1 MLGNAASSC
10 DACCANRS
18 FWDGFRSYERS
29 LLKGVYGKQK
39 SRLGRENFKAFDACN
54 LCLQRARDPV
64 VCESYA
70 HIFCRECIMEN
81 LLTQLKE
88 IKRMQAELDRRLKDD
103 EEERAQE
110 DEEAKQ
116 RAIRDFELL
125 QMGLE
130 LRNSRNLHGLVTEQQ
145 KVVGYE
151 NGKLIVEEIVREDG
165 DEESGSTSK
174 KRKFELDEEEL
185 MRIARE
191 ERQRKKIEIS
201 EEKVCFAMRL

>member
-1 MLGNAASSC
+1 
-10 DACCANRS
+10 
-18 FWDGFRSYERS
+18 
-29 LLKGVYGKQK
+29 
-39 SRLGRENFKAFDACN
+39 
-54 LCLQRARDPV
+54 
-64 VCESYA
+64 
-70 HIFCRECIMEN
+70 
-81 LLTQLKE
+81 
-88 IKRMQAELDRRLKDD
+88 
-103 EEERAQE
+103 
-110 DEEAKQ
+110 
-116 RAIRDFELL
+116 
-125 QMGLE
+125 MGLE

>member
-1 MLGNAASSC
+1 
-10 DACCANRS
+10 
-18 FWDGFRSYERS
+18 
-29 LLKGVYGKQK
+29 
-39 SRLGRENFKAFDACN
+39 
-54 LCLQRARDPV
+54 
-64 VCESYA
+64 
-70 HIFCRECIMEN
+70 
-81 LLTQLKE
+81 
-88 IKRMQAELDRRLKDD
+88 MQAELDRRLKDD

-151 NGKLIVEEIVREDG
+151 NGKLIVEEIVREGG

-201 EEKVCFAMRL
+201 EEKVCFTMRLFICFANPKFSSLQKAASAIKLP

>member
-1 MLGNAASSC
+1 
-10 DACCANRS
+10 
-18 FWDGFRSYERS
+18 
-29 LLKGVYGKQK
+29 
-39 SRLGRENFKAFDACN
+39 
-54 LCLQRARDPV
+54 
-64 VCESYA
+64 
-70 HIFCRECIMEN
+70 MEN

-151 NGKLIVEEIVREDG
+151 NGKLIVEEIVREGG

-201 EEKVCFAMRL
+201 EEKVCFTMRLFICFANPKFSSLQKAASAIKLP

>member
-1 MLGNAASSC
+1 
-10 DACCANRS
+10 
-18 FWDGFRSYERS
+18 
-29 LLKGVYGKQK
+29 
-39 SRLGRENFKAFDACN
+39 
-54 LCLQRARDPV
+54 
-64 VCESYA
+64 
-70 HIFCRECIMEN
+70 MEN

>member
-1 MLGNAASSC
+1 
-10 DACCANRS
+10 
-18 FWDGFRSYERS
+18 
-29 LLKGVYGKQK
+29 
-39 SRLGRENFKAFDACN
+39 
-54 LCLQRARDPV
+54 
-64 VCESYA
+64 
-70 HIFCRECIMEN
+70 MEN

-88 IKRMQAELDRRLKDD
+88 IKRMQAELDRRLKGD

-110 DEEAKQ
+110 GEEAKQ

-130 LRNSRNLHGLVTEQQ
+130 LRNSRNLHGLVTKQQ

-151 NGKLIVEEIVREDG
+151 NGKLIVEEIVREGG

-201 EEKVCFAMRL
+201 EEKVCFTMRLFICFANPKFSSLQKAASAIKLP

>member
-1 MLGNAASSC
+1 
-10 DACCANRS
+10 
-18 FWDGFRSYERS
+18 
-29 LLKGVYGKQK
+29 
-39 SRLGRENFKAFDACN
+39 
-54 LCLQRARDPV
+54 
-64 VCESYA
+64 
-70 HIFCRECIMEN
+70 MEN

-88 IKRMQAELDRRLKDD
+88 IKRMQAELDRQLKEE

-110 DEEAKQ
+110 DDEAKQ

-130 LRNSRNLHGLVTEQQ
+130 LRNSRNLHGSVTEQQ
-145 KVVGYE
+145 SVVGYG
-151 NGKLIVEEIVREDG
+151 NGKLIVEEVVREDG
-165 DEESGSTSK
+165 DDESGSTSK

-201 EEKVCFAMRL
+201 EEKVRFVPGFHIPF